1 MKLAIK
7 TPEVKSAVNNTRH
20 HLLFPLYACSMNI
33 CKIFKLLAKLTN
45 ILSKINFFVKKIIH
59 YLMIQLYHNSR
70 CSKSRQCLTLLEDSG
85 KKFEAV
91 KYLENPPTISE
102 LNDLISK
109 LGIEPI
115 DLVRKKEKLWIE
127 KFKNKVL
134 SSKELIEIMVKNPI
148 LIERP
153 IVING
158 SKAVVARPIEKAIGI
173 I

>member
-1 MKLAIK
+1 
-7 TPEVKSAVNNTRH
+7 
-20 HLLFPLYACSMNI
+20 
-33 CKIFKLLAKLTN
+33 
-45 ILSKINFFVKKIIH
+45 
-59 YLMIQLYHNSR
+59 MIQIYHNSR
-70 CSKSRQCLTLLEDSG
+70 CSKSRQCLQLLEDSG

-127 KFKNKVL
+127 EFKNKSL
-134 SSKELIEIMVKNPI
+134 SSKELIEIMIKNPI

-158 SKAVVARPIEKAIGI
+158 NKAVVARPIEKAIGI